1 MISWLYPKIYP
12 IHSIYDEGLNLP
24 MPGDITDEGRI
35 TIPSTIPCTNTLF
48 EENGVYLIDDSDTIF
63 LYICLK
69 VNRDLLLYLFH
80 TFNVKEITLMQSIPF
95 LEELEYNNKIL
106 NIIDQLRKN
115 K

>member
-1 MISWLYPKIYP
+1 LISWLYPKIYP

-24 MPGDITDEGRI
+24 IPGDVNDEGRI

-48 EENGVYLIDDSDTIF
+48 EEKGVYLIDDSETIF

-80 TFNVKEITLMQSIPF
+80 TFNV
-95 LEELEYNNKIL
+95 
-106 NIIDQLRKN
+106 
-115 K
+115 